1 MPCFTSEYIDN
12 NLNPKW
18 RLQSMKAQTLGMT
31 SEHSNVK
38 IDVYDYDEH
47 SANDLIGAFTSTL
60 AELKAKITHG
70 EKVSKTQMAEKFF
83 PLRHPP
89 TKAKYKR
96 KNYKHSGLLEV
107 VALKTIKC
115 PSLLD
120 YIQGGLEINLT
131 VCIDYTGSN
140 GRVDTPS
147 SLHYMNPH
155 ALNQY
160 QTAMLEVGAILQ
172 EYDTDKMLTAH
183 GFGGS
188 VDGVTTHCFP
198 VTLNQSQHDVY
209 GINGVHQAYVQSFQ
223 TGRVALSG
231 PTYFAPMLKAM
242 REKAT
247 NSMSQLHQ
255 KYHVMLILTDGAIM
269 DMKHTVDEIVMLSRL
284 PLSIIVIGVGP
295 ADFSSMEKLDGDVQP
310 LRHSR
315 ASIGVCKRDIVQFV
329 PFNKYK
335 GRPADLASATLREL
349 PGQVELY
356 MRMNGLKPN
365 AARAVVAG
373 SMSVAAVAVEG
384 AAHGAAAAAVA
395 VQPGSFPA
403 PHGQPAAHPYGQPAA
418 AAAAVAQPYGQPAAQ
433 PHGHPPAGAV
443 AQPYGQPAAQPYG
456 QPPAGAVA
464 QPYGQPAAAAPPSP
478 AHLPAA
484 QSAINVQVPAGVS
497 PGQALHVQTPD
508 GQMLQVVVPA
518 GMTAGATFQVSYQ
531 PR

>member
-107 VALKTIKC
+107 ISLKTIKC

-188 VDGVTTHCFP
+188 VDGATTHCFP

-231 PTYFAPMLKAM
+231 STYFAPMLRAM

-247 NSMSQLHQ
+247 NCMSQLHQ

-269 DMKHTVDEIVMLSRL
+269 DMKQTVDEIVLLSQL
-284 PLSIIVIGVGP
+284 PVSLIIIGVGP
-295 ADFSSMEKLDGDVQP
+295 ADFSSMEKLDGDVHP

-315 ASIGVCKRDIVQFV
+315 ASILVCKRDIVQFV
-329 PFNKYK
+329 PFNKYR
-335 GRPADLASATLREL
+335 GSPSALAAATLQEL

-373 SMSVAAVAVEG
+373 SMSVAAVPTSPG
-384 AAHGAAAAAVA
+384 AFPAPHGAAAAAVA
-395 VQPGSFPA
+395 VQPGLYPA
-403 PHGQPAAHPYGQPAA
+403 PHGQP
-418 AAAAVAQPYGQPAAQ
+418 AAAAVAQPYGHPPAAAVAQ
-433 PHGHPPAGAV
+433 PYGHPPAGAV
-443 AQPYGQPAAQPYG
+443 AQPYGQPAA
-456 QPPAGAVA
+456 AAVA
-464 QPYGQPAAAAPPSP
+464 SALPPP

-518 GMTAGATFQVSYQ
+518 GMTAGATFQVRYQ